1 MLTRRVHF
9 VFLTVLCLG
18 LTAPVSGWA
27 EPVTS
32 IRSNGDSANRVDIVV
47 LGDGYTETELGKF
60 VLDTETAVA
69 GFFAQQPFKE
79 YEKYFNA
86 HRIDVISAESGAD
99 HPELGTYKTT
109 ALDAT
114 YNCAGI
120 QRLICVNASKVMT
133 VVNNSVAPNQMDIIL
148 VVVNDP
154 TYGGSGGSITVA
166 STHSSVVELVLHE
179 TGHSFGLLADEYNSG
194 SCNNASEP
202 AEVNVTK
209 EISRG
214 RIKWNVGGGPPTGW
228 IELSTPL
235 PTTSTTPG
243 VPGLYEGA
251 RYCVTG
257 LYRPTYRSKM
267 ESLDVPFEQI
277 NEEQLVKRTYNWVS
291 PIDASSPA
299 ESIVVM
305 TGSSSQVF
313 QITVPTPST
322 HSLTPVWTLNGVIVG
337 TGLTYTL
344 NGGAVGPG
352 LHTLEVT
359 VTDPT
364 GKVRNDPAKVLVEM
378 RSWTVSVTIAADT
391 DRDGIPD
398 FSDNCT
404 LVPNPDQRDTNGDG
418 YGNLCDGDLN
428 NDGATNT
435 LDLNIYKAVHRSK
448 LGDPNYNPD
457 ADFNGDGAI
466 NTIDLNIYKGL
477 HRKPP
482 GPSGLAP

>member
-1 MLTRRVHF
+1 MLTRTVHF
-9 VFLTVLCLG
+9 VFRTVLCLG

-27 EPVTS
+27 EPVTT
-32 IRSNGDSANRVDIVV
+32 IRSNGDSANRVDMAV

-60 VLDTETAVA
+60 ALDTETAVA

-79 YEKYFNA
+79 YEKYFNV
-86 HRIDVISAESGAD
+86 HRIDVISTESGAD
-99 HPELGTYKTT
+99 HPELGTYKAT

-148 VVVNDP
+148 VIVNDP

-179 TGHSFGLLADEYNSG
+179 TGHTFGLLADEYNSG

-209 EISRG
+209 EISRD

-235 PTTSTTPG
+235 PTTSTTTG
-243 VPGLYEGA
+243 IPGLYEGA
-251 RYCVTG
+251 KYCVTG

-267 ESLDVPFEQI
+267 EILGFPFEQI
-277 NEEQLVKRTYNWVS
+277 NEEQLIKRTYNWVS

-299 ESIVVM
+299 ESIMVM

-322 HSLTPVWTLNGVIVG
+322 HSLTAIWTLNGATVG

-344 NGGAVGPG
+344 NGGTVGPG
-352 LHTLEVT
+352 THALEVT

-364 GKVRNDPAKVLVEM
+364 EKVRNDPAKVLVET
-378 RSWTVSVTIAADT
+378 RSWTVSVTTAADT
-391 DRDGIPD
+391 DGDGIPD

-404 LVPNPDQRDTNGDG
+404 HVKNPDQRDTNSEG
-418 YGNLCDGDLN
+418 YGNICDPDLN
-428 NDGATNT
+428 NDGIVNFA
-435 LDLNIYKAVHRSK
+435 DLAIMK
-448 LGDPNYNPD
+448 LGFFGNNPD
-457 ADFNGDGAI
+457 ADLNGDGVVNFGDLAI
-466 NTIDLNIYKGL
+466 LKTFFFKA
-477 HRKPP
+477 P
-482 GPSGLAP
+482 GPSGLVP